1 MVSDGPSNLLRYY
14 AAIFAVL
21 VAVGVGF
28 LVYNVAN
35 HALHQTPKTVV
46 TTNVVAVKALSPA
59 EAQVTATVRSD
70 ASVASSVSCL
80 IGIEMPSTPLAYPSR
95 VSVELQPGEA
105 KTITVT
111 RSLLHPYAA
120 QVQVQDV
127 ALVCT

>member
-1 MVSDGPSNLLRYY
+1 MSDGPSNLLRYY
-14 AAIFAVL
+14 AAIFA
-21 VAVGVGF
+21 AVVIVGLGL

-35 HALHQTPKTVV
+35 HALHQTPKTAV
-46 TTNVVAVKALSPA
+46 TTNVVGVNALSPT
-59 EAQVTATVRSD
+59 ESQVTATVHSE
-70 ASVASSVSCL
+70 ATTTSSVSCL

-95 VSVELQPGEA
+95 VSIELQPGET

-111 RSLLHPYAA
+111 RTLLHPYAA